1 MDETQA
7 VTPTASRRLL
17 RWAVNLVWTLALLVL
32 VLVALYIGLGR
43 QVMGNVHH
51 FQNQI
56 EQHLEVLLG
65 QPVSIGRVEGDWR
78 GSDPILRVNDLRLD
92 GGGGDGASLGEL
104 RIRLDSLASLQR
116 LRLVFADL
124 SVSDA
129 DLTLVQ
135 GEDGRLGLRGL
146 WVPDEPYPQLPPLT
160 PDAPSEALS
169 TRIDRWIKSLGEL
182 LSDPVVLGQQLKV
195 SLETPDGTVRDFEVP
210 RVELGFEDGM
220 FRADGRLN
228 RAGDGERVALFVLEG
243 RHVFSGGFTGR
254 AFIDVSSHRL
264 FDPLIERYDWQ
275 QLSAVSAEAS
285 ARGWA
290 DFEQGRPVRA
300 LAELDA
306 PHLQLAASGAE
317 FDPIEDLSLSMGWRS
332 TDTGWEVALSDLAY
346 RWAGTVSEPA
356 SALLRRDGEIL
367 RLQADHLDAG
377 PLGRL
382 MLATGILPPRA
393 HEELENFS
401 PQGRVGNLDMRIA
414 DAADWS
420 LAAEL
425 ENLNVEAHEGVP
437 EVQGLDGFISVGP
450 EQGRLLLEPGP
461 MKLGFPELFTG
472 PWRFD
477 RFAGAIRWQRQPQ
490 GIRVSS
496 DNLDARYGEQA
507 RFSGGFGLRLRPDD
521 EDMLSLRIGVEQGR
535 ADMLADFVPRHVVP
549 AGLYEFLS
557 EQVGPGQV
565 DRGWYYGSGAIG
577 EEVAHPSFTSSM
589 FYEFSDTT
597 LEYHEDWPE
606 LTSASGTARVQN
618 ANAVI
623 DLESA
628 EAGGLA
634 LSPSDVRLG
643 PSPDGLRV
651 DINTGARSTTE
662 LPGPVW
668 REQSPLGGLL
678 GDWIHDVQLLGDAD
692 IGLHLSLFPDTPE
705 REPDLE
711 FSLDMADARFH
722 YSPLGLDWDRI
733 DGRIAFDSR
742 KGFEDTELS
751 ARFLGEPI
759 VIEVEESADRPV
771 RFTQQ
776 GRLLWSELEQ
786 RHGIMLP
793 GVEGA
798 AEYTA
803 RFRPTEGPELR
814 LDAALEGTQSQWPE
828 PLNKDPGELHT
839 LSGRLDFSEPGRV
852 RIRGSWNPVLA
863 FNLSLAEGGLERGAI
878 TLGARSTALPSE
890 PGLLIG
896 GVAGAVELGDWQAM
910 AQRVRDSGVSEG
922 EEEEEA
928 DTTLGSWMPRPRFD
942 LRVAEVHSAGRN
954 FGPVHFEATPVGG
967 KGWNLALMGER
978 VGGQIRIPEK
988 GPEQGVNVALE
999 HLSVPALDDDTVA
1012 ERVPPGSEHSDMEL
1026 EPEQF
1031 QAMPPVAVS
1040 VDRLSVAERELGRW
1054 RFDLESASDR
1064 LAARNMEGQIGALQ
1078 VAGDLLWLRSGQGE
1092 ESRFEG
1098 TLTGGSIQDLERL
1111 FNQPVPLRNAR
1122 SDVTLELSWPGS
1134 LRDIS
1139 LAGMTGRL
1147 GFRLEDGTIE
1157 EESEAAQVFRI
1168 FGLLNTDTIWR
1179 RLRLDFSDVYEAGI
1193 PFDELE
1199 GNAVIHE
1206 GRLIL
1211 DPEVVIQAPSGGF
1224 RMSGESDLTDGS
1236 LDMRLVVV
1244 LPVTQN
1250 LPLAAVVLGVAP
1262 PVGGALFL
1270 VDRLFGG
1277 ALSRVTSA
1285 TYTIEGSWDDPEV
1298 SLRNLFD
1305 TESDLRRYERP
1316 EINDVPDVD
1325 GAPEAKEEAP
1335 E

>member
-1 MDETQA
+1 MDGTQA
-7 VTPTASRRLL
+7 VIPTVSRRLL
-17 RWAVNLVWTLALLVL
+17 RWAVNLVWTLALLLL

-51 FQNQI
+51 FQDPI
-56 EQHLEVLLG
+56 EQRLEVLLG

-78 GSDPILRVNDLRLD
+78 GPDPILRVHDLRLD
-92 GGGGDGASLGEL
+92 GGEGDGASFGEL
-104 RIRLDSLASLQR
+104 RLRLDSLASLQR

-135 GEDGRLGLRGL
+135 GQDGRLGMRGL
-146 WVPDEPYPQLPPLT
+146 WVPDEPYPQLPPLSA
-160 PDAPSEALS
+160 DVPSEAL
-169 TRIDRWIKSLGEL
+169 TARIDRWIESMGEL

-195 SLETPDGTVRDFEVP
+195 SLETPDGTVRNFEVP
-210 RVELGFEDGM
+210 RVELGFEDGL

-228 RAGDGERVALFVLEG
+228 RAGDGRRVALFVLEG
-243 RHVFSGGFTGR
+243 RHVFSGGFTGQ
-254 AFIDVSSHRL
+254 AFVDVSSHRL

-300 LAELDA
+300 LVELDA
-306 PHLQLAASGAE
+306 PRLQLAASGTE

-332 TDTGWEVALSDLAY
+332 TDTGWEVALADLAY
-346 RWAGTVSEPA
+346 RWAGNVSEPA
-356 SALLRRDGEIL
+356 SALLRRDGENL

-393 HEELENFS
+393 HAELENFS

-414 DAADWS
+414 GAADWS

-425 ENLNVEAHEGVP
+425 EDLQVEAHGGAP
-437 EVQGLDGFISVGP
+437 EVQGLDGFLSMGP
-450 EQGRLLLEPGP
+450 EQGRVLLKPGP
-461 MKLGFPELFTG
+461 LSLGFPELFTRAWG
-472 PWRFD
+472 FD
-477 RFAGAIRWQRQPQ
+477 RFAGEVHWQRQPH
-490 GIRVSS
+490 GLWVSS
-496 DNLDARYGEQA
+496 NSLDARYGEQT

-521 EDMLSLRIGVEQGR
+521 EDMLSLRVGVEQG
-535 ADMLADFVPRHVVP
+535 ATDMLADFVPRHVVP
-549 AGLYEFLS
+549 EGLYEFLT

-565 DRGWYYGSGAIG
+565 DHGWYYGSGAIG

-589 FYEFSDTT
+589 FYEFSDTA
-597 LEYHEDWPE
+597 LDYHEDWPQ
-606 LTSASGTARVQN
+606 LTSASGRARVQN

-628 EAGGLA
+628 ETGGLTV
-634 LSPSDVRLG
+634 SPSDVRLG

-651 DINTGARSTTE
+651 DINAGARSSTE
-662 LPGPVW
+662 LPGAVW
-668 REQSPLGGLL
+668 RDQSPLAELL
-678 GDWIHDVQLLGDAD
+678 GDWIHDVQLSGDAD
-692 IGLHLSLFPDTPE
+692 IGLHLSLFPETPE

-711 FSLDMADARFH
+711 FSLDLADARFR
-722 YSPLGLDWDRI
+722 YTPMGLDWDGI
-733 DGRIAFDSR
+733 DGRIAFDSE

-751 ARFLGEPI
+751 ARFLGEPVAI
-759 VIEVEESADRPV
+759 GIEESADRPV
-771 RFTQQ
+771 RFTQK
-776 GRLLWSELEQ
+776 GRLLWSELAQ
-786 RHGIMLP
+786 RHGVAIP
-793 GVEGA
+793 GIDGEA
-798 AEYTA
+798 DYTA

-814 LDAALEGTQSQWPE
+814 LDAALEGTHSQWPA
-828 PLNKDPGELHT
+828 PLNKAPGEPHK

-852 RIRGSWNPVLA
+852 RIRGSWNPLFA
-863 FNLSLAEGGLERGAI
+863 FNLSLVEGGLERGAI
-878 TLGARSTALPSE
+878 TLGARSVALPSE

-896 GVAGAVELGDWQAM
+896 GVAGAIELAEWQAM
-910 AQRVRDSGVSEG
+910 AQRISESVAIDDA
-922 EEEEEA
+922 EEA
-928 DTTLGSWMPRPRFD
+928 ETGLDAWVPRPRFD
-942 LRVAEVHSAGRN
+942 LRAAELHTAGRN
-954 FGPVHFEATPVGG
+954 FGPVHFEATPVGEQ
-967 KGWNLALMGER
+967 GWDLALMGER
-978 VGGQIRIPEK
+978 VEGQIQVPGQ

-999 HLSVPALDDDTVA
+999 HLSVPALDDDTA
-1012 ERVPPGSEHSDMEL
+1012 AGQAASGSEDSDREPEL
-1026 EPEQF
+1026 EHF
-1031 QAMPPVAVS
+1031 QVMPPVAV
-1040 VDRLSVAERELGRW
+1040 VVNRLSLAERELGRW

-1064 LAARNMEGQIGALQ
+1064 LAARNMEGQIGAMQ
-1078 VAGDLLWLRSGQGE
+1078 VEGDLFWLRSERGE

-1111 FNQPVPLRNAR
+1111 FNQPVPLRSAR

-1147 GFRLEDGTIE
+1147 GFHLEDGTIE

-1211 DPEVVIQAPSGGF
+1211 DPEVVIRAPSGGF
-1224 RMSGESDLTDGS
+1224 RMSGESDLTDGT

-1285 TYTIEGSWDDPEV
+1285 TYTIEGSWEDPEV

-1316 EINDVPDVD
+1316 EINDVPDAG
-1325 GAPEAKEEAP
+1325 GAAEEEAP